1 MFAHIV
7 HGMSCQVMY
16 QSHYSYFPYQRN
28 IIPEANK
35 QGIAEHDLQQGGARE
50 PGTVD
55 SEIRN
60 SPNAAAGGPQY
71 PGLFERPSNFV
82 GTCGANTRQQTS
94 TPSYTGGQSYP
105 ATNQSIL
112 GLPGFQTREN
122 QPVNHSHARDNL
134 PPLVRGI
141 ADDKVKGEKDKEGME
156 EEDQKNAQYLSA
168 NCVIFTY
175 YSGDISKVVD
185 DHFSKALSQS
195 NDRDSIPLSARNL
208 PPSFWD
214 SSWVRTPSLPAS
226 TELYS
231 ADPYS
236 ADPWHNY
243 MAAQMAVGGSY
254 SAHQMYTAR
263 SYSSLLLQSR
273 REWVEQNYS
282 SSPYASMTGLDGGMQ
297 GSAKDLYW
305 F

>member
-1 MFAHIV
+1 
-7 HGMSCQVMY
+7 MY

-28 IIPEANK
+28 IVPEANK
-35 QGIAEHDLQQGGARE
+35 QGLVDHELQQGGGRE
-50 PGTVD
+50 PTVEAD
-55 SEIRN
+55 IRN
-60 SPNAAAGGPQY
+60 SPNTGAVQY
-71 PGLFERPSNFV
+71 PGLFERPSNYV
-82 GTCGANTRQQTS
+82 GTCGTNTRQSNTN
-94 TPSYTGGQSYP
+94 PSYSGQSSSSPYH
-105 ATNQSIL
+105 ANNQSIL
-112 GLPGFQTREN
+112 GLPGFNTRDNQGGTQT
-122 QPVNHSHARDNL
+122 RDNL
-134 PPLVRGI
+134 PPLVRGVT
-141 ADDKVKGEKDKEGME
+141 DDKVKGEKDKEGLE

-214 SSWVRTPSLPAS
+214 SSWVRTPSIPSS

-236 ADPWHNY
+236 SDPWHNY

>member
-1 MFAHIV
+1 
-7 HGMSCQVMY
+7 MY

-28 IIPEANK
+28 IVPETNK
-35 QGIAEHDLQQGGARE
+35 QGLAEHDLQQGGGRE
-50 PGTVD
+50 PAGAAGVD
-55 SEIRN
+55 PDIRN
-60 SPNAAAGGPQY
+60 SPGGGGAQY
-71 PGLFERPSNFV
+71 PGLTNYV
-82 GTCGANTRQQTS
+82 GTCGANTRQNTT
-94 TPSYTGGQSYP
+94 TPSYSTQSYP
-105 ATNQSIL
+105 STNQSIL
-112 GLPGFQTREN
+112 GLPGFNTRDN
-122 QPVNHSHARDNL
+122 QGQARDSL
-134 PPLVRGI
+134 PPLVRGV
-141 ADDKVKGEKDKEGME
+141 ADTDKVKGEKDKEGLE

-214 SSWVRTPSLPAS
+214 SSWVRTPSLPSS

-236 ADPWHNY
+236 GDPWHNY

-282 SSPYASMTGLDGGMQ
+282 SSPYASMTGLDAGMQ

>member
-1 MFAHIV
+1 
-7 HGMSCQVMY
+7 MY

-28 IIPEANK
+28 IVPEANK
-35 QGIAEHDLQQGGARE
+35 QGLADHDLQQGGGRE
-50 PGTVD
+50 PGAAGGGGGVD
-55 SEIRN
+55 PEIRN
-60 SPNAAAGGPQY
+60 SPGGGGGVQY
-71 PGLFERPSNFV
+71 PGLTNYV
-82 GTCGANTRQQTS
+82 GTCGANTRQNNT
-94 TPSYTGGQSYP
+94 TPSYSTQSYP
-105 ATNQSIL
+105 STNQSIL

-122 QPVNHSHARDNL
+122 QGQTRDNL
-134 PPLVRGI
+134 PPLVRGV
-141 ADDKVKGEKDKEGME
+141 ADTDKVKGEKDKEGLE

-214 SSWVRTPSLPAS
+214 SSWVRTPSLPSS

>member
-1 MFAHIV
+1 M
-7 HGMSCQVMY
+7 
-16 QSHYSYFPYQRN
+16 
-28 IIPEANK
+28 
-35 QGIAEHDLQQGGARE
+35 
-50 PGTVD
+50 
-55 SEIRN
+55 
-60 SPNAAAGGPQY
+60 
-71 PGLFERPSNFV
+71 
-82 GTCGANTRQQTS
+82 GTCGANTRQNTT
-94 TPSYTGGQSYP
+94 TPSYSTQSYP
-105 ATNQSIL
+105 STNQSIL
-112 GLPGFQTREN
+112 GLPGFNTRDN
-122 QPVNHSHARDNL
+122 QGQARDSL
-134 PPLVRGI
+134 PPLVRGV
-141 ADDKVKGEKDKEGME
+141 ADTDKVKGEKDKEGLE

-195 NDRDSIPLSARNL
+195 NDRGRGLDINQVLFNLFFLLLDSIPLSARNL

-214 SSWVRTPSLPAS
+214 SSWVRTPSLPSS

-236 ADPWHNY
+236 GDPWHNY

-282 SSPYASMTGLDGGMQ
+282 SSPYASMTGKHSSQ
-297 GSAKDLYW
+297 PY
-305 F
+305 